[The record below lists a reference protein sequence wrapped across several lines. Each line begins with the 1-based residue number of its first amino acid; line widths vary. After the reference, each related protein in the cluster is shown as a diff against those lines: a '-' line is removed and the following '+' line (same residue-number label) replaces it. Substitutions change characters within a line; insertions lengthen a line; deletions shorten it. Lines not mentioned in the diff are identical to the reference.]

1 MQYSWLSLSN
11 RGVLNDPDKVSRQVC
26 SVTQYFTLDPH
37 AHFIDCSKPVFSY
50 YKGFYGLLFKVTKHG
65 SHREDLAVVCV
76 LAARRGR
83 GCQTLPMFATKHRR
97 LSQDLTVVC
106 VLAARPARPARPCF
120 GKLSQEILGM
130 EIFTKVKKRSA
141 RYGRYGRLFSY
152 IIAFIT
158 HLLV

>member
-1 MQYSWLSLSN
+1 M
-11 RGVLNDPDKVSRQVC
+11 
-26 SVTQYFTLDPH
+26 
-37 AHFIDCSKPVFSY
+37 PVFSY
-50 YKGFYGLLFKVTKHG
+50 CRGFYGLLFKVTKHG

-106 VLAARPARPARPCF
+106 VLAARRGRRGRPCF
-120 GKLSQEILGM
+120 GKLPQEILGM
-130 EIFTKVKKRSA
+130 EIFTKVKTRSTTSTTS
-141 RYGRYGRLFSY
+141 GRLFSY